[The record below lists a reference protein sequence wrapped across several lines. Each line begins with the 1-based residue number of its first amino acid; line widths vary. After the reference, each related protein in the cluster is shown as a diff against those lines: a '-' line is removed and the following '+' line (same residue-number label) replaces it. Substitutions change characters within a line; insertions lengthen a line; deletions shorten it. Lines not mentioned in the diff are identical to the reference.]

1 MEIDLDRIGGERD
14 EGYLVDVLS
23 VEDAKEWY
31 PCVWKTAKRMFPDL
45 ADEEVVKIVS
55 LVTDTCSHCYMTQ
68 KGCQCWNDE

>member
-1 MEIDLDRIGGERD
+1 
-14 EGYLVDVLS
+14 
-23 VEDAKEWY
+23 
-31 PCVWKTAKRMFPDL
+31 MFPDL